1 MVDFIH
7 FLDHIYLLSI
17 AAHLLTHFVRSLV
30 RLALPS
36 VTQLL
41 SVAELPSV
49 AFCARA
55 YRSLTLF
62 ASLYAHFTHSLRS
75 FASFAHRSLTS
86 FVRSLCSLHSRL
98 SLATLAMCFEIVHNK
113 FHKLVLHP
121 TILYFASLYTISWA
135 EADCR
140 MTPFA
145 CTITFYYSFVQS
157 LCTKKFFHKI
167 VKCAGTPMSYTTH
180 FTTFSATGRG
190 FYPTPQKTM
199 LKLFDWF
206 KIWYA

>member
-1 MVDFIH
+1 MY
-7 FLDHIYLLSI
+7 HIYLLSI

-36 VTQLL
+36 VTQLPL
-41 SVAELPSV
+41 VAELPSV
-49 AFCARA
+49 ALCARFAHA
-55 YRSLTLF
+55 YHSLTSF
-62 ASLYAHFTHSLRS
+62 ASLYARFTHSLRS
-75 FASFAHRSLTS
+75 FASLAHHSLTS
-86 FVRSLCSLHSRL
+86 FVRSLHSLRSCL
-98 SLATLAMCFEIVHNK
+98 SLATLAMCFEIVYNK
-113 FHKLVLHP
+113 FHKLVLRP
-121 TILYFASLYTISWA
+121 TILYFASLYTISRA

-157 LCTKKFFHKI
+157 LRTKKFFHKI

-190 FYPTPQKTM
+190 FLSHTPENNV
-199 LKLFDWF
+199 
-206 KIWYA
+206 KII